1 LETAWPAVP
10 GSDDIR
16 PPNTS
21 AAAVADDKPPADD
34 AGKASTST
42 GHGDMLDE

>member
-1 LETAWPAVP
+1 MSRQFVVITP

-34 AGKASTST
+34 AGKV
-42 GHGDMLDE
+42 LD